1 MRNWQS
7 GSYFREALIE
17 QVKAG
22 ETISRSV
29 IDALSARA
37 QEMARE
43 KEGSRQLSFAS
54 RNQSVSASQASAE
67 LKAES
72 ASDSQVSKE
81 SGEQSESGNA
91 AKEQTFPITN
101 PRAIEAANI
110 ITEALERIVAEIPEE
125 KTIVVLGRDALP
137 LYPALRNQGR
147 KVQYFLWSRLQ
158 ENDKATGEQ
167 WLREVGPGAVVI
179 DTGYA
184 GSIPDAV
191 RRIDPT
197 ASAYL
202 LSSKSQY
209 PQLLERNDHSAIVNN
224 LEYFPKL
231 VARSRTY
238 TKNGGAVSRP
248 GNTDEHD
255 GGEILKNRWTVES
268 LNRQFLRAI
277 GLDEWGAWRYSRY
290 AGLTPAERLGLNTQE
305 EVERHYLA
313 VKQAREVAAGETGR

>member
-1 MRNWQS
+1 
-7 GSYFREALIE
+7 
-17 QVKAG
+17 
-22 ETISRSV
+22 
-29 IDALSARA
+29 
-37 QEMARE
+37 
-43 KEGSRQLSFAS
+43 
-54 RNQSVSASQASAE
+54 
-67 LKAES
+67 
-72 ASDSQVSKE
+72 
-81 SGEQSESGNA
+81 
-91 AKEQTFPITN
+91 
-101 PRAIEAANI
+101 
-110 ITEALERIVAEIPEE
+110 
-125 KTIVVLGRDALP
+125 
-137 LYPALRNQGR
+137 
-147 KVQYFLWSRLQ
+147 VQYFLWSRLQ